1 MIINRK
7 AFPNG
12 KAFFIA
18 AICGRKIVLPW
29 VVARVVL
36 SLLMHPTPETIARAK
51 EKVEQALYHYD
62 KYFAKDVFAQLVGID
77 LPLPHMTL
85 LFHHFY

>member
-7 AFPNG
+7 AFPIG

-36 SLLMHPTPETIARAK
+36 SLLMHPTPETIGFACS
-51 EKVEQALYHYD
+51 ESALGM
-62 KYFAKDVFAQLVGID
+62 QEC
-77 LPLPHMTL
+77 
-85 LFHHFY
+85 